1 MMPTRH
7 LLLISTALRISRR
20 RFKPKPTTVIYA
32 VNENIRFP
40 ELRVITDEG
49 DHLGVLKTP
58 EALQKA
64 REMEQDLVIIQPKA
78 EPPVA
83 KIVDFGKYKYEKE
96 KENRKQKA
104 KAKNVEVKGI
114 RLSVRI
120 GAHDLDVRRDQAK
133 KFLEEGDKVK
143 IEIILRGREKRH
155 GDLAEKIIQEFAA
168 SLNQQLPI
176 KTEQPITR
184 QGGQLTSIVGKA

>member
-1 MMPTRH
+1 MATRD
-7 LLLISTALRISRR
+7 LLLICTALRISRR
-20 RFKPKPTTVIYA
+20 RFKPKQATVIYA

-49 DHLGVLKTP
+49 EHFGIMKTP
-58 EALQKA
+58 DALQKA

-83 KIVDFGKYKYEKE
+83 KIVDFGKYKYEKD
-96 KENRKQKA
+96 KETRKQKA

-120 GAHDLDVRRDQAK
+120 GAHDLEVRRDQAL
-133 KFLEEGDKVK
+133 KFLENGDKVK
-143 IEIILRGREKRH
+143 TEIILRGREKRH
-155 GDLAEKIIQEFAA
+155 GDLAEQIIRQFTEAV
-168 SLNQQLPI
+168 NQKMPV
-176 KTEQPITR
+176 KVEQPVTR
-184 QGGQLTSIVGKA
+184 QGGQLTSIIGKA

>member
-1 MMPTRH
+1 MMATRH
-7 LLLISTALRISRR
+7 LFLIYTALRISRR

-40 ELRVITDEG
+40 EMRVITDGGE
-49 DHLGVLKTP
+49 HLGILKLP

-96 KENRKQKA
+96 KESRKQKA

-120 GAHDLDVRRDQAK
+120 GAHDIEVRRDQAK
-133 KFLEEGDKVK
+133 KFLDNGDRVR

-155 GDLAEKIIQEFAA
+155 GDLAEQIIHQFIAA
-168 SLNQQLPI
+168 LNQQLPV
-176 KTEQPITR
+176 KVEQPITR
-184 QGGQLTSIVGKA
+184 QGGLLTSIVGKA